1 MAEFFGS
8 RLANRPAC
16 REAVSR
22 LRSAGLLLA
31 LASILIFQGVSA
43 SAQSAASSQAKKGP
57 QTGAKTAASAPVPVA
72 PPPAPILLPPTQ
84 TPSHPPVIAWDGQL
98 LTIDA
103 DNSSLSDI
111 LLGIRSRT
119 GASIEMPPSTSSERI
134 AVHIGPA
141 PIREVISSLLYGTD
155 FNYVIEASD
164 NDESG
169 LGKVILSSRNDRDA
183 GSGDMMAGEPDRDPN
198 IRLMPGYS
206 APGKTDFEV
215 AHSNASG
222 DPSSVGESPSSAD
235 STPANQDSTPVAAAV
250 DSASP
255 AATDS
260 QPATTTADSTDS
272 SAPADTSLAAAGSV
286 SGNTASGMSGIGS
299 AVDSVGGTQSI
310 SQMEQ
315 NLQKMYQQR
324 QQLQAK
330 QGHGTNQTPA
340 P

>member
-1 MAEFFGS
+1 MVEFFGS
-8 RLANRPAC
+8 RSANQLAC
-16 REAVSR
+16 REAASR

-31 LASILIFQGVSA
+31 LASILIVQGVSA

-57 QTGAKTAASAPVPVA
+57 QAGAKTAAVEPVPVA
-72 PPPAPILLPPTQ
+72 PAPAPILLPPTQ
-84 TPSHPPVIAWDGQL
+84 TASHAPVIAWDGQL

-103 DNSSLSDI
+103 DNSSLADI

-119 GASIEMPPSTSSERI
+119 GASIEMPPSTNSERI

-141 PIREVISSLLYGTD
+141 PIREVLSSLLYGTD
-155 FNYVIEASD
+155 FNHVIEASD

-169 LGKVILSSRNDRDA
+169 LGKVILSSRNDHDT
-183 GSGDMMAGEPDRDPN
+183 GTGDMMAGEPDRDPN

-215 AHSNASG
+215 AHANASG
-222 DPSSVGESPSSAD
+222 DPSSVGEAPLSAD
-235 STPANQDSTPVAAAV
+235 STAANQDSTPVAAAS
-250 DSASP
+250 DPAPTDAQP
-255 AATDS
+255 AA
-260 QPATTTADSTDS
+260 TTADSTDG
-272 SAPADTSLAAAGSV
+272 SAPADTALAAAGSV

-299 AVDSVGGTQSI
+299 SADPVGGTSSI

-324 QQLQAK
+324 QQLQA
-330 QGHGTNQTPA
+330 QQTRGTNQTPA